1 MDIYYC
7 TQGREGS
14 NDRWEYE
21 DGWSE
26 GKREEKLK
34 KKFPNPQKAVVK
46 AEFAKR
52 RGLPKTDVVVKEV
65 WWGEKISANH
75 PSQAQGFGIGDTLT
89 AGTSDGEVTSDEDS
103 NSGSS
108 TSGSTS
114 KEPWTLV
121 TKKKQGN
128 QLKPAEYHKDREST
142 DLPAERGAT
151 RDKVIN
157 KNITVPRP
165 TYNQVTL
172 GLRGE
177 EEEKSTAM

>member
-52 RGLPKTDVVVKEV
+52 RGQPETDEVVKDIIEKTICVEV
-65 WWGEKISANH
+65 RVSLKKM
-75 PSQAQGFGIGDTLT
+75 
-89 AGTSDGEVTSDEDS
+89 GTVGR
-103 NSGSS
+103 
-108 TSGSTS
+108 
-114 KEPWTLV
+114 KM
-121 TKKKQGN
+121 
-128 QLKPAEYHKDREST
+128 
-142 DLPAERGAT
+142 
-151 RDKVIN
+151 KVAF
-157 KNITVPRP
+157 
-165 TYNQVTL
+165 
-172 GLRGE
+172 
-177 EEEKSTAM
+177 S